1 MVTLVLLEGYIHSNP
16 CTARGVY
23 TVTLVLLERYI
34 HGNPCTARAVY
45 TQ

>member
-1 MVTLVLLEGYIHSNP
+1 MVTLVLLERYIHSNL
-16 CTARGVY
+16 CTARAVY
-23 TVTLVLLERYI
+23 TVTLVLLDGYI